1 MATTGSTPIAEEQP
15 PERAKSEKL
24 SIVALVGRRDEPTDG
39 VRDYCA
45 WLGGALKQRDVEF
58 ETVEVRWD
66 QQGWLA
72 ALANFWRRSAAWHG
86 RWVLLQYTALM
97 WSRRGFSLAVPMILW
112 MTRKRGCWTAV
123 IFHDVYAAPGRRWFD
138 RVRAGLQ
145 VRVMRHLCRRVD
157 RAIFPVP
164 VEQVP
169 WLSSVAPNSVFIP
182 VGANLPSLDELRQA
196 GVVPKRTL
204 PPKVAVF
211 GVSEWP
217 AAQKQEVEHIA
228 QAMRRASEAL
238 GELRLYVVGRGA
250 KEAEEALRRFLAG
263 SRVHLTVDGVL
274 DSHEVSARISECDVQ
289 LFVRGPL
296 SSQRGSGLA
305 GLACGLPIVAYE
317 GRETG
322 GPLRDAGILF
332 IPKDDVAALSERL
345 IALLR
350 DPALRS
356 TLASR
361 GAAVFRRCFSWE
373 HIAQRFAEVLSG

>member
-1 MATTGSTPIAEEQP
+1 M
-15 PERAKSEKL
+15 L
-24 SIVALVGRRDEPTDG
+24 
-39 VRDYCA
+39 
-45 WLGGALKQRDVEF
+45 
-58 ETVEVRWD
+58 
-66 QQGWLA
+66 
-72 ALANFWRRSAAWHG
+72 
-86 RWVLLQYTALM
+86 
-97 WSRRGFSLAVPMILW
+97 LW
-112 MTRKRGCWTAV
+112 MTTKRGCRTAV
-123 IFHDVYAAPGRRWFD
+123 IFHDVYEVPGRRWFD
-138 RVRAGLQ
+138 RVRVGFQ
-145 VRVMRHLCRRVD
+145 VRVMRYFCRRVD

-217 AAQKQEVEHIA
+217 AAQKQEVDHIA
-228 QAMRRASEAL
+228 RAMRQASEAL

-250 KEAEEALRRFLAG
+250 KGAEEALRRAFAG

-274 DSHEVSARISECDVQ
+274 DSQDVSARISECEVQ

-317 GRETG
+317 GHETG

-332 IPKDDVAALSERL
+332 IPKDDVAALAERL

-361 GAAVFRRCFSWE
+361 SAAVFRRWFSWE
-373 HIAQRFAEVLSG
+373 RIAQRFVEVLSG

>member
-1 MATTGSTPIAEEQP
+1 MGV
-15 PERAKSEKL
+15 KL
-24 SIVALVGRRDEPTDG
+24 SIVALVGRRDEPTDAL
-39 VRDYCA
+39 RDYCG

-58 ETVEVRWD
+58 DTIEVRWER
-66 QQGWLA
+66 QGWLR
-72 ALANFWRRSAAWHG
+72 ALANLWRQSAAWHG

-97 WSRRGFSLAVPMILW
+97 WSRRGFPLAVPLILW
-112 MTRKRGCWTAV
+112 MARKRGCGTAV
-123 IFHDVYAAPGRRWFD
+123 VFHDVYAIPGRRWID
-138 RVRAGLQ
+138 RMRVGFQ
-145 VRVMRHLCRRVD
+145 VRVMRHICGRVD

-182 VGANLPSLDELRQA
+182 VGSNLPSLDQLRQV

-217 AAQKQEVEHIA
+217 AAQKQEVGHIT
-228 QAMRRASEAL
+228 QAMRQASEAL

-250 KEAEEALRRFLAG
+250 KGAEEALRRALAG

-274 DSHEVSARISECDVQ
+274 DSQEVSARISECEVL
-289 LFVRGPL
+289 LFVRGPV
-296 SSQRGSGLA
+296 SSRRGSALA

-332 IPKDDVAALSERL
+332 VAKDDVAALAEQL
-345 IALLR
+345 ISVLR

-361 GAAVFRRCFSWE
+361 SAAVFRRWFSWE
-373 HIAQRFAEVLSG
+373 RIAQRLDEVLDG